1 MFEDLQSIDIFS
13 VTPQQL
19 FASLMISLACGL
31 VMAFIYRMSYKG
43 TGYSA
48 PFADS
53 IVLLTMV
60 TALVITVIGDNL
72 ARAFGL
78 VGAMSIIRFRT
89 ALRDTQDIVFIF
101 FALAVGMASGTGLYK
116 LAGTATLTIGAV
128 AFILS
133 RGNFNKFSKKFYV
146 LHVKGDFNPA
156 EIESFLEPH
165 ASNINIISYR
175 NSSQG
180 GELFLNFSPKSNSK
194 PNNVTEKL
202 YKQEGIES
210 VDLFY
215 EDPMEAAIR
224 D

>member
-1 MFEDLQSIDIFS
+1 MFEDLQQIDVFS

-19 FASLMISLACGL
+19 FASLMIALACGL
-31 VMAFIYRMSYKG
+31 GMAFIYRISYRG

-53 IVLLTMV
+53 IVMLTMV

-101 FALAVGMASGTGLYK
+101 FALAVGMAAGTGLYK
-116 LAGTATLTIGAV
+116 LAGTATITIGLV
-128 AFILS
+128 ALILS
-133 RGNFNKFSKKFYV
+133 RGNFNRFVKKHYV
-146 LHVKGDFNPA
+146 LHVRGTID
-156 EIESFLEPH
+156 
-165 ASNINIISYR
+165 
-175 NSSQG
+175 SSQLEKELEKHVAESKLISFRSSG
-180 GELFLNFSPKSNSK
+180 GQSEIYMQVTPKGKSSPASITK
-194 PNNVTEKL
+194 EIDQL
-202 YKQEGIES
+202 EGVEA
-210 VDLFY
+210 VEVFF
-215 EDPMEAAIR
+215 EDPMDSAMR

>member
-1 MFEDLQSIDIFS
+1 MFEDFNNIDVFA

-19 FASLMISLACGL
+19 LASLMIALACGL
-31 VMAFIYRMSYKG
+31 AMAFIYRMSYRG

-89 ALRDTQDIVFIF
+89 ALRDTTDIVFIF

-116 LAGTATLTIGAV
+116 LAGTATVVIGGV

-133 RGNFNKFSKKFYV
+133 RGNFSKLARRHYIFHIRGV
-146 LHVKGDFNPA
+146 ASPN
-156 EIESFLEPH
+156 EIEEFLKGKI
-165 ASNINIISYR
+165 SSTSLISYR
-175 NSSQG
+175 KN
-180 GELFLNFSPKSNSK
+180 
-194 PNNVTEKL
+194 
-202 YKQEGIES
+202 EGISDIFMQIKPKTGSDIYKLGDELENLPKVS
-210 VDLFY
+210 SMEIFF
-215 EDPMEAAIR
+215 EDSMDASLR

>member
-1 MFEDLQSIDIFS
+1 MFEDLQSIDVFS

-19 FASLMISLACGL
+19 FASLLIALACGL
-31 VMAFIYRMSYKG
+31 AMAFIYRVSYRG
-43 TGYSA
+43 TGYSS

-116 LAGTATLTIGAV
+116 LAGTATVTIGAV

-133 RGNFNKFSKKFYV
+133 RGNFNKFVRKHYV
-146 LHVKGDFNPA
+146 LHVKGAVDPA
-156 EIESFLEPH
+156 VVESQLTDLISG
-165 ASNINIISYR
+165 SNLISFR
-175 NSSQG
+175 RG
-180 GELFLNFSPKSNSK
+180 GGVGELYMQVTPKNSI
-194 PNNVTEKL
+194 TASQITTKL
-202 YKQEGIES
+202 SGIDGIDS
-210 VDLFY
+210 VDLFF
-215 EDPMEAAIR
+215 EDPMDAAIR